1 VIDGGVPRNR
11 RSGFPRPPLL
21 LINTH
26 LKPPPNDL
34 HHRTLPAATARSHL
48 STQPTLHTTVP
59 FFVSNPAFFTPQSAC
74 RTPMCAPSDPTQSA
88 RQPSSQHHQ
97 QSVSRNV
104 PRPKYPR
111 RECRQRC
118 KASVAVSGGSRRTSH
133 PSFPA
138 CHDLIASASNWHRHV
153 RRVLGIST
161 IGFNGARGNIAPI
174 VCLK

>member
-48 STQPTLHTTVP
+48 PTQPTLHTTVP
-59 FFVSNPAFFTPQSAC
+59 FLVSNPAFVTPQSVC

-88 RQPSSQHHQ
+88 RQPSSPAA
-97 QSVSRNV
+97 STIS
-104 PRPKYPR
+104 
-111 RECRQRC
+111 
-118 KASVAVSGGSRRTSH
+118 KASLAMFPDPNIFVANV
-133 PSFPA
+133 
-138 CHDLIASASNWHRHV
+138 ASAV
-153 RRVLGIST
+153 KRVWRSAADRAAQAT
-161 IGFNGARGNIAPI
+161 PPFPTATTSSPAQAIGTATSAVF
-174 VCLK
+174 